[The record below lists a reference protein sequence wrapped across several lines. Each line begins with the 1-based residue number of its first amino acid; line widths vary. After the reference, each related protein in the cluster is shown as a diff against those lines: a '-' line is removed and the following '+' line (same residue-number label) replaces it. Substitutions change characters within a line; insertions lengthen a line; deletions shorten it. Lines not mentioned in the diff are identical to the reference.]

1 MKLRKEQMENDKKE
15 GILLIS
21 IFSFL
26 VVLIYLM
33 NIYDIK
39 LMCIF
44 KEITGFYC
52 PGCGT
57 TRLLKSLF
65 KLEIK
70 QAFMYNPIVFILM
83 PFIGIY
89 FIDRIRISLF
99 NKISFIPLKINK
111 VFWNIALLI
120 TIIFGI
126 LRNIPMFDFLRP

>member
-1 MKLRKEQMENDKKE
+1 MKLQKELMVKDKKE
-15 GILLIS
+15 GVLLIS

-26 VVLIYLM
+26 IVLIFLM
-33 NIYDIK
+33 NLYNIRLI
-39 LMCIF
+39 CIF

-70 QAFMYNPIVFILM
+70 QAFMYNPLVFILI

-89 FIDRIRISLF
+89 FVDRMIMSLF
-99 NKISFIPLKINK
+99 NKESFIPLKINK
-111 VFWNIALLI
+111 AFWNIALVI
-120 TIIFGI
+120 TIIFGV
-126 LRNIPMFDFLRP
+126 LRNIPIFDFLRP